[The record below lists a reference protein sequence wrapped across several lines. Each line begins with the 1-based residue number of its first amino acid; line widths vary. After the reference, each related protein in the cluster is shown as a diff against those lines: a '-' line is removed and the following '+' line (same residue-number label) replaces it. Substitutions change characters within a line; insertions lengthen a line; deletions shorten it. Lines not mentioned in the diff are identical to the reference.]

1 MNREFWDL
9 YNRELQILYEQVGDY
24 AATYKGV
31 AERLGGLTEE
41 RMDPGLKGLLEGAA
55 FMAARVQLKIKSEFS
70 EFTTA
75 LLDQLLPN
83 YLAPTPS
90 SLLVQVTPQYDDTN
104 LLKGLSFP
112 VGSLMEA
119 VYVER
124 ERRVACT
131 YRVGAP
137 LTIWSLRLENAEY
150 FPGAAP
156 LQALGL
162 EVLQQTASGL
172 RLRFHNRTSNPETDT
187 PGVTPPGVPLNRLQ
201 LDELPIHIRGSGGD
215 IDALY
220 EQLFARCRRITVRY
234 EDKRGD
240 PHFLPVPLSALHQLG
255 FEESDELYPTD
266 ERHFAGFELLRDYF
280 AFPAKFAGCRLKGLR
295 PILRQIEAHAF
306 DLLFEFDTAIT
317 RLAPVVNTG
326 TFALYAVPASNL
338 FERQCSRI
346 PIRAAEFEHQIV
358 PDRSRW
364 LDYEAQRVV
373 DVYAHYEGRAE
384 KVPVY
389 PLYSLPPINVSLDDA
404 LFYTVR
410 RLPRLQTEHERRFGS
425 QSRYAGTEMFLQ
437 LYEPAGLSDVNRVKE
452 LSVRALCSNR
462 HLTEQLPVGE
472 AGADFR
478 FLDNTSLM
486 LKCIAGPTPPQD
498 SIIHVE
504 RKQRESSHPGPILWR
519 LINLLALNHL
529 GLTDRSADDR
539 AGGLK
544 ELLSLF
550 ADVSD
555 HLTDRQVR
563 GVDSVSSR
571 PVVRRLRQPTGFNA
585 ARGVEITV
593 TFDEKVFEGTGIM
606 LLGAVLERFFA
617 EYTSINSFTQTIIA
631 SQQRGVVMRWPPRAG
646 MGGVL

>member
-1 MNREFWDL
+1 MNREFWQL
-9 YNRELQILYEQVGDY
+9 YERELQILYEQVGDY

-41 RMDPGLKGLLEGAA
+41 RMDPTLKGLLEGAA

-112 VGSLMEA
+112 AGSLMEA

-131 YRVGAP
+131 YRLGAP
-137 LTIWSLRLENAEY
+137 LTVWPLRIERAEY
-150 FPGAAP
+150 FPGPAP

-172 RLRFHNRTSNPETDT
+172 RLQFLNRTSSPETDT
-187 PGVTPPGVPLNRLQ
+187 PGVTPPGVPANRLA
-201 LDELPIHIRGSGGD
+201 LDRLPIHLRGSGGD

-220 EQLFARCRRITVRY
+220 EHFFARCRRITLRY
-234 EDKRGD
+234 EDKHGD
-240 PHFLPVPLSALHQLG
+240 PHFLPVPLTALQQLG

-280 AFPAKFAGCRLKGLR
+280 AFPPKFAGFRLEGLR
-295 PILRQIEAHAF
+295 PILRQVDATAF
-306 DLLFEFDTAIT
+306 DLLFEFDTAVT
-317 RLAPVVNTG
+317 RLAPVVNATM
-326 TFALYAVPASNL
+326 FALYAAPAINL

-346 PIRAAEFEHQIV
+346 PIRPAEYEHQIV

-364 LDYEAQRVV
+364 LDFEPHRVV
-373 DVYAHYEGRAE
+373 DVFAHYEGRTE

-389 PLYSLPPINVSLDDA
+389 PLYSLPPINVRLEDA

-410 RLPRLQTEHERRFGS
+410 RLPRLQSAHERRLGS
-425 QSRYAGTEMFLQ
+425 QTRYAGTELFLQ
-437 LYEPAGLSDVNRVKE
+437 LYEPAGLSDVDRVKE

-462 HLTEQLPVGE
+462 ALTEQLPVGE

-478 FLDNTSLM
+478 MLENTSLI
-486 LKCIAGPTPPQD
+486 LKCIGGPTPPQD
-498 SIIHVE
+498 SVIHVE
-504 RKQRESSHPGPILWR
+504 RKQREASHPGPVLWR
-519 LINLLALNHL
+519 LINLLALSHL
-529 GLTDRSADDR
+529 GLTDRSAEDR
-539 AGGLK
+539 AGGIK

-550 ADVSD
+550 SD
-555 HLTDRQVR
+555 ISDNLTDRQVR
-563 GVDSVSSR
+563 GIDSVQSR

-585 ARGVEITV
+585 ARGIEITV
-593 TFDEKVFEGTGIM
+593 TFDEKVFEGTGVM
-606 LLGAVLERFFA
+606 MLGAVLDRFFA
-617 EYTSINSFTQTIIA
+617 EYTSLNSFTQTIIA
-631 SQQRGVVMRWPPRAG
+631 SVQRGVVMRWPPRAG